1 MRVRVS
7 CFVSALSPLLSL
19 NTNNTHT
26 RTHAHAHIYSQHG
39 HPAAVNNNNTQQQ
52 TRRCGHAIARMP
64 AVWCLSCA
72 PLPPST
78 SRARRLHRYSKSSP
92 GINVVSDVIH
102 RSGSSPPA
110 HPCKR
115 SALCPFGLAR
125 RETFGS
131 DRESRW
137 GSGPVALIMT
147 SAACH
152 HLRTGSQP
160 QPLVL
165 VLAQPRPTDSSGT
178 PPPKKPSNGIRAAAQ
193 P

>member
-1 MRVRVS
+1 MF
-7 CFVSALSPLLSL
+7 CFSFSDLSL
-19 NTNNTHT
+19 NTDNT
-26 RTHAHAHIYSQHG
+26 RTHAHTHTYSSTRTPSLG
-39 HPAAVNNNNTQQQ
+39 QQQ
-52 TRRCGHAIARMP
+52 RHSTANSAMRPCNCSYAHCVVPVM
-64 AVWCLSCA
+64 CA
-72 PLPPST
+72 PPP
-78 SRARRLHRYSKSSP
+78 RARRLHRYSKSSP

-115 SALCPFGLAR
+115 SALYPLGLAR

-165 VLAQPRPTDSSGT
+165 VLAQPRPTDSSGLS
-178 PPPKKPSNGIRAAAQ
+178 PQKPSNGIRAAAQ

>member
-1 MRVRVS
+1 MFLHS
-7 CFVSALSPLLSL
+7 LPYCLSTL
-19 NTNNTHT
+19 TTHT
-26 RTHAHAHIYSQHG
+26 RAHTHTHTYTVNTDTRPLSTTTTLNSKLG
-39 HPAAVNNNNTQQQ
+39 DAAMQLLVCPP
-52 TRRCGHAIARMP
+52 CGACHVR
-64 AVWCLSCA
+64 LS
-72 PLPPST
+72 PPST

-115 SALCPFGLAR
+115 SALCPFGLAC

-165 VLAQPRPTDSSGT
+165 VLAQPRPTDSSGLS
-178 PPPKKPSNGIRAAAQ
+178 PQKPSNGIRAAAQ